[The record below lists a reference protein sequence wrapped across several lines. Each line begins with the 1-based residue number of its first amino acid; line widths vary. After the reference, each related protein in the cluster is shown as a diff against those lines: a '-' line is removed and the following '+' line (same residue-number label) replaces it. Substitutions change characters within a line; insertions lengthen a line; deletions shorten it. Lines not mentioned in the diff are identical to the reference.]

1 VVADD
6 HPAVL
11 HGVVDVLTANSDMRV
26 VAACNDGACA
36 LRAIQQFAP
45 RVAVLE
51 IYMRGLSGLEV
62 LARISAGHTVSK
74 VVFLTATASEE
85 QLVSAIACGAK
96 GIVLKHAPLTELV
109 QSVRAVAAGH
119 HWLRSDLVDAALEYE
134 ARCQSVGQRLA
145 QTLTSRERHIT
156 LMVAEGLPNKDISR
170 RLDLSEATVKI
181 HLHNIYKKLRI
192 NNRVA
197 LTAITIAHRDELL
210 LSSGK
215 TQYAHSLKGF
225 PTSCAHTT
233 DTQSAQVAF

>member
-11 HGVVDVLTANSDMRV
+11 HGVADVLTSNSDIRV
-26 VAACNDGACA
+26 VAACSDGACA

-51 IYMRGLSGLEV
+51 IYMRGLNGLDV
-62 LARISAGHTVSK
+62 LRKISVAHTVTK

-109 QSVRAVAAGH
+109 QCVRAVAAGYD
-119 HWLRSDLVDAALEYE
+119 WLRPDLVDAALEYE
-134 ARCQSVGQRLA
+134 TRCQSVSQRLA

-156 LMVAEGLPNKDISR
+156 LMVAEGLPNKEISR

-210 LSSGK
+210 LSSGDI
-215 TQYAHSLKGF
+215 QCVPSLKAANIALRTA
-225 PTSCAHTT
+225 PQNA
-233 DTQSAQVAF
+233 